1 MNCTIYYLKQAGYS
15 LIGVSMLRK
24 HIDRIMQHDMV
35 LSRGIIDQDSEID
48 RVQNALNLMN
58 NFA

>member
-48 RVQNALNLMN
+48 RVYCSY
-58 NFA
+58 FHI